1 MNDGAKRDE
10 LLEWVEQLATFLA
23 RDGVSP
29 IAARCLG
36 WLMVC
41 DPPEQS
47 AQQIGEAINASR
59 GSMTTNLRLLTA
71 MGFTSH
77 RTRPGDRTTY
87 YRVDDHAWDTVVRR
101 QIASLAAFREL
112 AQTGLDLLGPETRR
126 AQRVKEAH
134 DTFAWMTEVFNNAPP
149 RRRDS

>member
-1 MNDGAKRDE
+1 MNDHIEHER
-10 LLEWVEQLATFLA
+10 LMEWVERLTAFLA

-47 AQQIGEAINASR
+47 AQQIGDAINASR

-71 MGFTSH
+71 MGFVTH

-87 YRVDDHAWDTVVRR
+87 YRVDDNAWDTVVRR
-101 QIASLAAFREL
+101 QIASLTAFQDL
-112 AQTGLDLLGPETRR
+112 AQNGLNILGPGTQR
-126 AQRVKEAH
+126 AARIKEAH
-134 DTFAWMTEVFNNAPP
+134 DTFAWMSEVFNNAPP
-149 RRRDS
+149 RRRT